1 MTNERTA
8 ERFFCVSGVLYF
20 MTMQMRLSRLT
31 AVVFVLSSLFIIHRL
46 SFAET
51 ASVQTVVK
59 KLQERY
65 DSTSGFRAD
74 FTQEVESAT
83 LGQKVEAHGK
93 VFFQKPGRMRWE
105 FVDPEQLLV
114 SDGKFFWL
122 YQPKENQV
130 IRTPFAQ
137 AFRSSSPASFLLGVG
152 RITQDFTPSLQAQ
165 DAKTYTL
172 RLTPKKDPEAIGLL
186 DLEIDTQTFDIL
198 QATIIDPV
206 GNTTKV
212 RFSNIDRKSPFE
224 ESLFR
229 FTTPSGTDMVDTEST
244 TP

>member
-1 MTNERTA
+1 
-8 ERFFCVSGVLYF
+8 
-20 MTMQMRLSRLT
+20 MTMQIRFSRLAAIVFLIYSSFCIHHSAF
-31 AVVFVLSSLFIIHRL
+31 AVQS
-46 SFAET
+46 

-59 KLQERY
+59 KLQARY
-65 DSTSGFRAD
+65 DSTKGFRAD
-74 FTQEVESAT
+74 FTQDVESAT

-93 VFFQKPGRMRWE
+93 VFFKKPGRMRWE
-105 FVDPEQLLV
+105 FIDPEQLLV

-152 RITQDFTPSLQAQ
+152 QITKDFIPSVQAQ
-165 DAKTYTL
+165 NATTYTL

-186 DLEIDTQTFDIL
+186 DLEIDAKTFDIV
-198 QATIIDPV
+198 QATIIDPL
-206 GNTTKV
+206 GNTTRV
-212 RFSNIDRKSPFE
+212 RFLNIDRKSPSDE
-224 ESLFR
+224 ALFR
-229 FTTPSGTDMVDTEST
+229 FTVPAGVDIVDTPS